1 MRHYLEKTKIL
12 AKNAVV
18 ILKGKNV
25 LTDSKCTARVHSK
38 DRDMINSNSTVYTAA
53 NQSDNSVAADGA
65 EGKEEEVSF
74 SHRCRWIGRLG
85 ENRKSDASARYL
97 GMLKDSVLS
106 RFAGQPHR
114 VAYLAG
120 D

>member
-1 MRHYLEKTKIL
+1 
-12 AKNAVV
+12 
-18 ILKGKNV
+18 
-25 LTDSKCTARVHSK
+25 
-38 DRDMINSNSTVYTAA
+38 MINSNSTVYT

-65 EGKEEEVSF
+65 EGKEKEEEEEEVSF

-106 RFAGQPHR
+106 RFAGQPHQ
-114 VAYLAG
+114 AADLAG
-120 D
+120 DYLEQARPVYIYFDETG